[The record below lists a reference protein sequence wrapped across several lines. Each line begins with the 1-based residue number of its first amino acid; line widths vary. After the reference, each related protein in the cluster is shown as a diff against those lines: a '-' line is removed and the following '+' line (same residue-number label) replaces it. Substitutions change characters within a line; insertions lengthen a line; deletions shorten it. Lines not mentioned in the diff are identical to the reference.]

1 MPEAWDQLGELV
13 LASLKSLREDIKAL
27 EGKFDH
33 FVSENSKDARD
44 LALKTGRLEDRMTR
58 LETNTSQSSGAKTTV
73 IASIIATVAGALIV
87 FLMFKGLGLK

>member
-13 LASLKSLREDIKAL
+13 LASLKSLRDDIHAL

-33 FVSENSKDARD
+33 FVSENGKDARD

-58 LETNTSQSSGAKTTV
+58 LETNTNQSSGVKTAIV
-73 IASIIATVAGALIV
+73 ASIVSSIASGM
-87 FLMFKGLGLK
+87 LMFVLFKGLGLK